1 MRYIALLLLAGCV
14 SKERRPPEFRYDT
27 TESDSYDC
35 PHAPAELQLHERC
48 KAAMSRDTLG
58 P

>member
-14 SKERRPPEFRYDT
+14 SKKRRPPAFRYDT

-35 PHAPAELQLHERC
+35 PHAPSELQLQERC
-48 KAAMSRDTLG
+48 KVGAGAVR
-58 P
+58 